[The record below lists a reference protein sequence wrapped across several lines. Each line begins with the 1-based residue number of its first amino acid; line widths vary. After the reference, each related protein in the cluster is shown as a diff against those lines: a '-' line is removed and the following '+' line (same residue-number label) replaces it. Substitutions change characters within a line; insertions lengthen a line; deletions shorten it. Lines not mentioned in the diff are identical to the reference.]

1 MEKLTFVTGNA
12 NKVKEAR
19 DILGNLGIAVEQDN
33 CGYPELQEDSLDPIA
48 RYGARYA
55 ADLSGKEVIVEDAGL
70 FIDALGGFPGPY
82 SAYVANTIGNPGIL
96 KLLEDVGEGD
106 RGAKFMSVVGYCKPN
121 GTAVTFC
128 GFIEGTIT
136 HTEEGT
142 GGFGF
147 DPIFAVDGIT
157 FGIRGDEEKNTMSH
171 RSKSLQAFAKWYVN
185 R

>member
-1 MEKLTFVTGNA
+1 MEKLTFVTGNT
-12 NKVKEAR
+12 NKVREAR
-19 DILGNLGIAVEQDN
+19 DILGNLGIEVEQDN
-33 CGYPELQEDSLDPIA
+33 CGYPELQEDSLEPIA
-48 RYGARYA
+48 LHGARYA

-96 KLLEDVGEGD
+96 RLLEGVEEKD

-121 GTAVTFC
+121 GTAVTFS
-128 GFIEGTIT
+128 GFIEGTIS
-136 HTEEGT
+136 HAEEGT

-147 DPIFAVDGIT
+147 DPIFAVDGVT

-171 RSKSLQAFAKWYVN
+171 RSRALQAFAKWYVN

>member
-1 MEKLTFVTGNA
+1 MEKLIFATGNH
-12 NKVKEAR
+12 NKVQEAQH
-19 DILGNLGIAVEQDN
+19 ILGNLGIEIEQNN

-55 ADLSGKEVIVEDAGL
+55 ADLLGKEVIVEDAGL
-70 FIDALGGFPGPY
+70 FIDVLGGFPGPY
-82 SAYVANTIGNPGIL
+82 SAYIANTIGNSGIL
-96 KLLEDVGEGD
+96 KLLEDVEG
-106 RGAKFMSVVGYCKPN
+106 RSAKFMSVVGYCKPG

-128 GFIEGTIT
+128 GSIEGTIT
-136 HTEEGT
+136 HAEEGT

-171 RSKSLQAFAKWYVN
+171 RSRALQAFAKWYVS